1 MYEKDDTRVNKYTP
15 INYCAVFGFI
25 WRVTEESIVVVYV
38 KHCQMCRQSMGRQS
52 MCRQSMCRQY
62 LCRQS
67 MCRQSLCRQSMLIM
81 LKRTS
86 RHSFPY
92 LCLPICLLSPSVRTA
107 VAFTVIFTE
116 VSQCP
121 TPFFVGHVS
130 QGKHHSCNLQR
141 YHIVYKHVRSQ

>member
-1 MYEKDDTRVNKYTP
+1 
-15 INYCAVFGFI
+15 
-25 WRVTEESIVVVYV
+25 
-38 KHCQMCRQSMGRQS
+38 MCRQSLCRQSLCRQSLCRQS
-52 MCRQSMCRQY
+52 MCRQSMCRQSM
-62 LCRQS
+62 CRQS
-67 MCRQSLCRQSMLIM
+67 MCRQSLCRQSLCRQSMCRQSMCRQSKCRQSLCRQSMCRQSMLIM
-81 LKRTS
+81 LKWTS

-130 QGKHHSCNLQR
+130 QGKHHSCNLQW